1 MGSGIGSIPI
11 DRLVKSVED
20 LMQAA
25 VPAGFAFATKAF
37 PLSKVETVWG
47 TAGNIPRVVF
57 QIPQTASPAECFTMV
72 ALSFEEADQ
81 LATRRGSKSSSN
93 RRNQVHGP
101 AGRRN
106 EHCKG
111 HATQAL
117 DWDAWPTT
125 FFVALARNQ
134 VAGEKSTISVSPL

>member
-20 LMQAA
+20 LMQAT
-25 VPAGFAFATKAF
+25 VPAGFAIATKAF

-81 LATRRGSKSSSN
+81 LADSTRLKKFIKQEESSTRSCWTSKRALQRTRYAGPRLGRLAHDILRCPCTESSC
-93 RRNQVHGP
+93 RR
-101 AGRRN
+101 
-106 EHCKG
+106 
-111 HATQAL
+111 
-117 DWDAWPTT
+117 
-125 FFVALARNQ
+125 
-134 VAGEKSTISVSPL
+134 EKYNLR